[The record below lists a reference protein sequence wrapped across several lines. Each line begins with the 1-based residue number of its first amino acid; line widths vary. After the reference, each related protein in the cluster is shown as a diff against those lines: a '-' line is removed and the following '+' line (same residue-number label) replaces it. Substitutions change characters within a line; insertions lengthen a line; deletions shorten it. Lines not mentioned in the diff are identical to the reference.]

1 MAALRSERVSL
12 LGVGLVALAVRVVVV
27 LVTHRSFALINDA
40 ADYNRLAIS
49 LAGGHGFGVSHV
61 APGGGPGAV
70 AGALGAGARM
80 CHADSTDRCRARP
93 AGGAD
98 RVHRAARPA
107 AVGRRPGGDRARD
120 RAVPGLGDPRRDRDE
135 PRDPAD
141 HAGWVFPGWDLQRD
155 LRALPAATGQ
165 LDPCQR

>member
-61 APGGGPGAV
+61 APGGGPTALRPPAFPLLLAAVYLVFGSHVVAARLLGALLGAV
-70 AGALGAGARM
+70 SAVLSPSPMAS
-80 CHADSTDRCRARP
+80 ST
-93 AGGAD
+93 
-98 RVHRAARPA
+98 
-107 AVGRRPGGDRARD
+107 
-120 RAVPGLGDPRRDRDE
+120 
-135 PRDPAD
+135 
-141 HAGWVFPGWDLQRD
+141 
-155 LRALPAATGQ
+155 
-165 LDPCQR
+165 